1 MIMTNVRQAIF
12 DRLHRH
18 HRQPCDSAQDNVAIR
33 PDKESEFDRD
43 EAVKR
48 FVTRMQ
54 AVQAEVYSASPET
67 WLKVLQTICQ
77 AKGVN
82 NLMVSNVTEHGKTIH
97 ANAALFP
104 PLECYQQPIETW
116 KTRLFESIDAAV
128 TESVGAVADT
138 GTLILCP
145 DSDEPRTLSLVPPIH
160 IAILEKHRIYATLA
174 EAIHAQHW
182 TNDGMPTNV
191 ILISG
196 PSKSADI
203 EQTMTYGVHG
213 PKQLIVLIV

>member
-1 MIMTNVRQAIF
+1 MTNARQTIL

-18 HRQPCDSAQDNVAIR
+18 HRQPCDNAQDNVAIR
-33 PDKESEFDRD
+33 PGKESGFDRN

-48 FVTRMQ
+48 FTSRMQ
-54 AVQAEVYSASPET
+54 AVQAEVYSASPDT
-67 WLKVLQTICQ
+67 WLNVLQTICQ
-77 AKGVN
+77 AKGIN
-82 NLMVSNVTEHGKTIH
+82 NLLVSAATQYGKVIH
-97 ANAALFP
+97 ANATQFP
-104 PLECYQQPIETW
+104 PLERYQQPMESW

-145 DSDEPRTLSLVPPIH
+145 DSHEPRTLSLVPPIH
-160 IAILEKHRIYATLA
+160 IAILEKHRIHATLA

-191 ILISG
+191 ILVSG